1 MASVIGASARPL
13 RCGVHF
19 TRGEVRDIVSFFA
32 TGLLR
37 HDQCPTHMTI
47 PAKTTPQR
55 YVSANDWRLFVPK
68 SVTVIAQEG
77 YSWAKLRA
85 DATAGLTVAIVAV
98 PLAMAIAIA
107 SGVTPAQGLV
117 TAVVGGFLISA
128 LGGARFQ
135 IGGPTGAFIVV
146 VYSVVHQYGY
156 DGLALATMMAGA
168 ILIIAGLLRVG
179 DWIKY
184 IPEPVVTGF
193 TAGIAIIIFSSQL
206 RDLLG
211 LSIAEVPVDFI
222 EKIVTLWQARA
233 SFAPE
238 AIGVAAASLAGIIL
252 VHRYLP
258 GWPGFLIAV
267 GGATLAVWALH
278 LPVETIG
285 SRFGAEAAATIPP
298 ITAPEFSVARM
309 QLLMPSALTIAFLA
323 GVESLL
329 SAMVADGMTGRRHRS
344 NCEIVAQGVANI
356 AAPLFGGISATGA
369 IARTATNIRAGAQT
383 PIAGMFHALFVLV
396 FMLALGPLIALVPL
410 ASLAAVLT
418 VVAWNMSESERFRQ
432 LLFGLAGDRIVLLAT
447 FLLTVLVDLTLAI
460 EVGVVLGAIIFTH
473 RMAEASA
480 VERGVSLLER
490 DQDDFARTGREA
502 YQARAE
508 LPAGVEMFELRG
520 PLFFGAASRL
530 NDALDAAFPPP
541 RAFVLR
547 FRDVP
552 LADASGVSTLER
564 FLRRCINHGVTVVF
578 CEVRPSVRTTLTK
591 LGVLTQV
598 ELAQSYEDAVTM
610 AAVAVKKG

>member
-1 MASVIGASARPL
+1 MPTTQMTSASESTRPSAWR
-13 RCGVHF
+13 
-19 TRGEVRDIVSFFA
+19 
-32 TGLLR
+32 
-37 HDQCPTHMTI
+37 
-47 PAKTTPQR
+47 
-55 YVSANDWRLFVPK
+55 DWRLFIPK
-68 SVTVIAQEG
+68 SITVIAQEG
-77 YSWAKLRA
+77 YSFGKLRA

-107 SGVTPAQGLV
+107 SGVTPAQGLI

-146 VYSVVHQYGY
+146 VYGVVHRYGY

-193 TAGIAIIIFSSQL
+193 TAGIAVIIFTSQL
-206 RDLLG
+206 RDLFGLAMTDVPAEFIAKIGALWSARGSANSWALG
-211 LSIAEVPVDFI
+211 LAGAA
-222 EKIVTLWQARA
+222 LA
-233 SFAPE
+233 
-238 AIGVAAASLAGIIL
+238 AILL
-252 VHRYLP
+252 LQRYLP
-258 GWPGFLIAV
+258 RWPSLLIAV
-267 GGATLAVWALH
+267 AGSTLAVWALN

-285 SRFGAEAAATIPP
+285 SRFGAAAAAALPAMHIPVF
-298 ITAPEFSVARM
+298 TLERA

-344 NCEIVAQGVANI
+344 NCEIVAQGVANM
-356 AAPLFGGISATGA
+356 ASPLFGGISATGA
-369 IARTATNIRAGAQT
+369 IARTATNIRAGAAT
-383 PIAGMFHALFVLV
+383 PFAGMFHALFVLV
-396 FMLALGPLIALVPL
+396 FMLALGPLIAHVPL

-418 VVAWNMSESERFRQ
+418 IVAWNMSERERFWH
-432 LLFGLAGDRIVLLAT
+432 LLRGLNGDRAVLLAT

-460 EVGVVLGAIIFTH
+460 EVGVVLAAVIFMH
-473 RMAEASA
+473 RMAEATA
-480 VERGVSLLER
+480 VSRGVSFVER
-490 DQDDFARTGREA
+490 DVDDFSRPRTDYE
-502 YQARAE
+502 ARAE
-508 LPAGVEMFELRG
+508 LPPRVEMFELRG

-530 NDALDAAFPPP
+530 NDALEAAFPPP

-552 LADASGVSTLER
+552 MADASGVNALER
-564 FLRRCINHGVTVVF
+564 FLKRCRTHNVTVVF
-578 CEVRPSVRTTLTK
+578 CELRPGVHAVLRK
-591 LGVLTQV
+591 LGVLERAEV
-598 ELAQSYEDAVTM
+598 ADAYEDAVSV
-610 AAVAVKKG
+610 AAVAAEKER